1 MFIDALNKKNV
12 ERIKRLRARILKV
25 PTFLYEESDVF
36 LKRYVLS
43 EWNEYELWLLRN
55 RLFSIQGLRNLY
67 KKVKK
72 FRKKPR
78 ISIIMPVYNPDPW
91 EFKQAVDSILWQAYP
106 HWELCIVDDFSDNRE
121 YLKLLGKLRDRRIR
135 VHISDRRRG
144 IAETSQY
151 ALQIAAGDFVATMD
165 QDDELYPDALFSFVN
180 LLQDNEID
188 YFYSDRDM
196 ISPQGKRYMH
206 FFKPGW
212 SPEYLLSF
220 NYVTHLEIFNKKLI
234 QDVGGFRK
242 EYEGSQDYDL
252 SLRVTEKTN
261 KIYHH
266 PIILYS
272 WRQSLKS
279 VAANHNAKSYAY
291 RAGVN
296 AVLDTLKRRNLPVK
310 EVFENPDLWRGHY
323 RIVWDEDFFLDKKI
337 CFITVGR
344 NTGETNRVRE
354 LFSSITDS
362 FNIKFISTDYD
373 VENINAVLKNI
384 KQEEYVFF
392 CEDTAAGVVS
402 SGLID
407 MLGYLSIDGVSAVG
421 CKYLDFNDKIFN
433 VGLSISSSGAII
445 FNYRGSPHSEH
456 GYGAAAAVPRNVSAI
471 FPAFWGCKINTL
483 RGNNYFTEKG
493 SYFQASMNFFMEII
507 KSNQRIVYI
516 PYMCLKID
524 NDRIRYDDEMHIF
537 LNRWMKE
544 GLQDKYYNPNLT
556 DRYEDFAIKL

>member
-1 MFIDALNKKNV
+1 MFIEALNKKNI

-91 EFKQAVDSILWQAYP
+91 EFKQAVDSILWQVYP

-242 EYEGSQDYDL
+242 EYEGS
-252 SLRVTEKTN
+252 
-261 KIYHH
+261 
-266 PIILYS
+266 
-272 WRQSLKS
+272 
-279 VAANHNAKSYAY
+279 
-291 RAGVN
+291 
-296 AVLDTLKRRNLPVK
+296 
-310 EVFENPDLWRGHY
+310 
-323 RIVWDEDFFLDKKI
+323 
-337 CFITVGR
+337 
-344 NTGETNRVRE
+344 
-354 LFSSITDS
+354 
-362 FNIKFISTDYD
+362 
-373 VENINAVLKNI
+373 
-384 KQEEYVFF
+384 
-392 CEDTAAGVVS
+392 
-402 SGLID
+402 
-407 MLGYLSIDGVSAVG
+407 
-421 CKYLDFNDKIFN
+421 
-433 VGLSISSSGAII
+433 
-445 FNYRGSPHSEH
+445 
-456 GYGAAAAVPRNVSAI
+456 
-471 FPAFWGCKINTL
+471 
-483 RGNNYFTEKG
+483 
-493 SYFQASMNFFMEII
+493 
-507 KSNQRIVYI
+507 
-516 PYMCLKID
+516 
-524 NDRIRYDDEMHIF
+524 
-537 LNRWMKE
+537 
-544 GLQDKYYNPNLT
+544 
-556 DRYEDFAIKL
+556 